1 MFHQQAV
8 LASRNK
14 TVMPIT
20 DLSRALATAPLNG
33 AAQHDKTAIAQRV
46 IVLLDRI
53 GRLTRELQ
61 FANGLNPAQW
71 EALRFLAQANKY
83 SRSPTALA
91 EYLGATKGT
100 VSQTLIALES
110 KGLITRCKKTED
122 RRQVD
127 LCLTEAGQA
136 MLVRD
141 PMQTLE
147 QAAQD
152 VAHELGAEMV
162 KGLSRLLH
170 DLQTRNQINEFGV
183 CQDCS
188 LFCVNAQAALAD
200 VDTKAGTGICGNT
213 GETIDATEKTKI
225 CVNYKTTN

>member
-1 MFHQQAV
+1 
-8 LASRNK
+8 
-14 TVMPIT
+14 MPIT
-20 DLSRALATAPLNG
+20 DYSHALVTGTANG
-33 AAQHDKTAIAQRV
+33 ASPDQKTVLAQRV
-46 IVLLDRI
+46 ITLLDRL

-71 EALRFLAQANKY
+71 EALRFLARANKY

-136 MLVRD
+136 MLGKD

-147 QAAQD
+147 QATLE
-152 VAHELGAEMV
+152 VADELGAEMV

-188 LFCVNAQAALAD
+188 LFCINAQPELPAAA
-200 VDTKAGTGICGNT
+200 GICGNN
-213 GETIDATEKTKI
+213 GQAIDTAEKTKI
-225 CVNYKTTN
+225 CANYKSAN

>member
-1 MFHQQAV
+1 
-8 LASRNK
+8 
-14 TVMPIT
+14 MPIT
-20 DLSRALATAPLNG
+20 DLSRTRTAGPVNG
-33 AAQHDKTAIAQRV
+33 AAQPDKTAIAQRV
-46 IVLLDRI
+46 IVLLDRL

-91 EYLGATKGT
+91 DYLGATKGT

-127 LCLTEAGQA
+127 LCLTDAGQA
-136 MLVRD
+136 MLAKD

-147 QAAQD
+147 QAAQE
-152 VAHELGAEMV
+152 VADELGAEMV

-200 VDTKAGTGICGNT
+200 LDAATTAAASGVCGNT
-213 GETIDATEKTKI
+213 GETIDGAEKTKI

>member
-1 MFHQQAV
+1 
-8 LASRNK
+8 
-14 TVMPIT
+14 MPIT
-20 DLSRALATAPLNG
+20 DHIQALAPGAVNG
-33 AAQHDKTAIAQRV
+33 AGPDGKTAIAQRV
-46 IVLLDRI
+46 IILLDRL

-71 EALRFLAQANKY
+71 EALRFIAQANKY

-110 KGLITRCKKTED
+110 KGLITRCKKTDD

-136 MLVRD
+136 MLVKD

-147 QAAQD
+147 QATLE
-152 VAHELGAEMV
+152 VADELGIQMV
-162 KGLSRLLH
+162 KGLTRLLH

-188 LFCVNAQAALAD
+188 LFCVNAQETA
-200 VDTKAGTGICGNT
+200 TGVCGNT
-213 GETIDATEKTKI
+213 GETIDAVEKGKI
-225 CVNYKTTN
+225 CLNFKTTN

>member
-1 MFHQQAV
+1 
-8 LASRNK
+8 
-14 TVMPIT
+14 MPIT
-20 DLSRALATAPLNG
+20 DHSQALAAGTAS
-33 AAQHDKTAIAQRV
+33 AAAPKEKTVLAQRV
-46 IVLLDRI
+46 IVLLDRL

-91 EYLGATKGT
+91 DYLGATKGT

-127 LCLTEAGQA
+127 LCLTDAGQA
-136 MLVRD
+136 MLAKD

-147 QAAQD
+147 QAATE
-152 VAHELGAEMV
+152 VADELGAEMV

-188 LFCVNAQAALAD
+188 LFCVNSQAAAAMGDLN
-200 VDTKAGTGICGNT
+200 GTCGNT
-213 GETIDATEKTKI
+213 GETIDTGEKAKI
-225 CVNYKTTN
+225 CVNYKTAN

>member
-1 MFHQQAV
+1 MFLQQVV
-8 LASRNK
+8 LASRNQ

-20 DLSRALATAPLNG
+20 DHSHAASASRING
-33 AAQHDKTAIAQRV
+33 TGQSEKNAIAQRV

-61 FANGLNPAQW
+61 FADGLNPAQW

-91 EYLGATKGT
+91 GYLGATKGT

-136 MLVRD
+136 MLGKD

-147 QAAQD
+147 YAAGE

-188 LFCVNAQAALAD
+188 LFCVNSQAVTDL
-200 VDTKAGTGICGNT
+200 TGGTCGNT
-213 GETIDATEKTKI
+213 GETIDVAEKTKI

>member
-1 MFHQQAV
+1 MFLQQAV
-8 LASRNK
+8 LASRNQ

-20 DLSRALATAPLNG
+20 DHSHPVSASPASG
-33 AAQHDKTAIAQRV
+33 AGQTEKSAIAQRV

-61 FANGLNPAQW
+61 FADGLNPAQW

-91 EYLGATKGT
+91 DYLGATKGT

-136 MLVRD
+136 MLGKD

-147 QAAQD
+147 QATMD
-152 VAHELGAEMV
+152 VADELGAEMV

-188 LFCVNAQAALAD
+188 LFCVNSQAALAALD
-200 VDTKAGTGICGNT
+200 VGPVNGTCGNT
-213 GETIDATEKTKI
+213 GETIDVAEKTKI

>member
-1 MFHQQAV
+1 MFLQQAV

-20 DLSRALATAPLNG
+20 DLSHALAAAPHNG
-33 AAQHDKTAIAQRV
+33 AGQHDKNAIAQRV
-46 IVLLDRI
+46 IVLLDRL

-71 EALRFLAQANKY
+71 EALRFLAQANRY

-127 LCLTEAGQA
+127 LCLTDAGLA
-136 MLVRD
+136 MLARD

-147 QAAQD
+147 QAAQE
-152 VAHELGAEMV
+152 VADELGAEMV

-200 VDTKAGTGICGNT
+200 LDAKTGTGICGNT

-225 CVNYKTTN
+225 CVNYKTAN

>member
-1 MFHQQAV
+1 
-8 LASRNK
+8 
-14 TVMPIT
+14 MPIT
-20 DLSRALATAPLNG
+20 THPHVGPEEAGNG
-33 AAQHDKTAIAQRV
+33 AVGTGKAALAQRV
-46 IVLLDRI
+46 IVLLDRL

-100 VSQTLIALES
+100 VSQTLISLES
-110 KGLITRCKKTED
+110 KGLITRCKKTDD
-122 RRQVD
+122 RRQVE

-136 MLVRD
+136 MLGND

-147 QAAQD
+147 RASTEIAD
-152 VAHELGAEMV
+152 ELGAEMV
-162 KGLSRLLH
+162 KGLTRLLH
-170 DLQTRNQINEFGV
+170 DLQARHQTVEFGV

-188 LFCVNAQAALAD
+188 LFCVNAQDAAS
-200 VDTKAGTGICGNT
+200 GTCGNT
-213 GETIDATEKTKI
+213 GDTVDQAEKTKI
-225 CVNYKTTN
+225 CVNYKTAN